1 MANLKEVRT
10 RIKSVKNTQQTT
22 RAMKMVSA
30 AKLRRAQDLTEN
42 LRPYARKLKQ
52 LLQNVAETLRETE
65 ALDLPYLEQRDDLK
79 TILYVVITSNR
90 GLAGAFNT
98 AICRA
103 AEEDMKERF
112 PDQLANNQI
121 KVMAIGKKGFE
132 YFRRLKFDIVG
143 SENKDAFA
151 KVEFDHVVQYAEEV
165 MQGFADGSWDHVM
178 VAFNESKNVATQLR
192 KVEQFLPVEL
202 DEHIEDDQDAV
213 KPDYIIEPDPIYF
226 GKLLVPQI
234 LKTSFFSYVLASNAS
249 EHGARMVSMDNA
261 TENAQELLDD
271 LKLTYNKARQAA
283 ITTEI
288 LEIVS
293 GANALSEG

>member
-30 AKLRRAQDLTEN
+30 AKLRRAQDMTEN
-42 LRPYARKLKQ
+42 LRPYARKLNQ

-65 ALDLPYLEQRDDLK
+65 ELDIPYLEQRDNPK
-79 TILYVVITSNR
+79 MVLYVVVTSNR

-103 AEEDMKERF
+103 AEEDMKQRF
-112 PDQLANNQI
+112 PEHLADNRL

-132 YFRRLKFDIVG
+132 YFRRLGYDIVD

-151 KVEFDHVVQYAEEV
+151 NVEFDHVAQYAEQV
-165 MQGFADGSWDHVM
+165 MDGFADGAWDHV
-178 VAFNESKNVATQLR
+178 VLAFNEFKNVATQIR
-192 KVEQFLPVEL
+192 RVDQFLPVQLEV
-202 DEHIEDDQDAV
+202 EAEAEKQ
-213 KPDYIIEPDPIYF
+213 DYIVEPNPVEL
-226 GKLLVPQI
+226 GESLVPKI
-234 LKTSFFSYVLASNAS
+234 LKTTFYSAVLESNAS
-249 EHGARMVSMDNA
+249 EHGARMVAMDNA